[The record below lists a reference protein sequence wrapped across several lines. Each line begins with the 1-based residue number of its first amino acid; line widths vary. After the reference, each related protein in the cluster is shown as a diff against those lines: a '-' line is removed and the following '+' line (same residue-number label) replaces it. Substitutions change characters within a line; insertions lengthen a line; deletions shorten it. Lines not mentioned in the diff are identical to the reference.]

1 MTPDAA
7 PVRITDRGP
16 VRIVTIDRP
25 ERRNAVDSA
34 TAGAAAR
41 GVRGVRR
48 RRHRWPWP
56 CSPAPAGYFC
66 AGADLKAL
74 AEGDRRPVG
83 DDGPGPMGPT
93 RLRLGKP
100 VIAAIEG
107 PAVAGG
113 LELALWCDLRVA
125 AADATLGVYCR
136 RFGVPLVDLGTVRL
150 PRLIGHSR
158 AIDLILTGRGVDGVE
173 AERIGL
179 VNRVAPPGEAL
190 DVAVALADELAALP
204 QVCMRNDRRSA
215 LGAVG
220 SRRGRRRRATRPL
233 AAGRRSPAARRIAGA
248 ARFAVGAGRHG
259 AAGGHLIPFQRSA
272 APVER
277 SKRWIWLVSTRNVRG
292 SQTLMSIAE
301 PIATMIGDVASL
313 VGPRPVRRG
322 PHARRA
328 DRRVHE
334 LVGAEP
340 LAERDARHER
350 ALFVPMQRLGP
361 HAERHLAADEL
372 THDRQARHGHIV
384 EGHGLRTDAQRRAR
398 RACRRLSPRGRSS
411 TVTR

>member
-25 ERRNAVDSA
+25 ERRNAVDST
-34 TAGAAAR
+34 TAALLLEAFEAFDADETLAVAVLTGS
-41 GVRGVRR
+41 G
-48 RRHRWPWP
+48 
-56 CSPAPAGYFC
+56 GYFC

-74 AEGDRRPVG
+74 AEGDRRPVS

-113 LELALWCDLRVA
+113 FELAVWCDLRVA
-125 AADATLGVYCR
+125 AADATLGIYCR

-158 AIDLILTGRGVDGVE
+158 AIDLILTGRGIDGVE

-190 DVAVALADELAALP
+190 DVAIALADELAALP

-215 LGAVG
+215 LEQWDLDEAAAT
-220 SRRGRRRRATRPL
+220 RNEAARGRATI
-233 AAGRRSPAARRIAGA
+233 ASGETIAGA
-248 ARFAVGAGRHG
+248 ARFASGAGRHG
-259 AAGGHLIPFQRSA
+259 ASA
-272 APVER
+272 A
-277 SKRWIWLVSTRNVRG
+277 T
-292 SQTLMSIAE
+292 
-301 PIATMIGDVASL
+301 
-313 VGPRPVRRG
+313 
-322 PHARRA
+322 
-328 DRRVHE
+328 
-334 LVGAEP
+334 
-340 LAERDARHER
+340 
-350 ALFVPMQRLGP
+350 
-361 HAERHLAADEL
+361 
-372 THDRQARHGHIV
+372 
-384 EGHGLRTDAQRRAR
+384 
-398 RACRRLSPRGRSS
+398 
-411 TVTR
+411 